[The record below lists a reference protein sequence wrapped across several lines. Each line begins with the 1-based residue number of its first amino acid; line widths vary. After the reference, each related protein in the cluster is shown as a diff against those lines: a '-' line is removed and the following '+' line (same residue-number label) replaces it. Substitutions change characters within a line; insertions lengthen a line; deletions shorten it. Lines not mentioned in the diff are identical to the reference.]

1 MLTHQIAT
9 KNPSLRYIPLQPPF
23 TYLSAPYPCQFL
35 PSNTPATS
43 LPPYSRVLARAVL
56 PAPRSFLFPSSPNP
70 EVILL
75 TPLAGR
81 TVGLS
86 NAPED
91 AGTTHIA
98 SPLCGESL
106 LRAGSRPAGH
116 PQDSPVLRN
125 QAIRPEVEMVGGRK
139 LQLHPCR
146 AGLSGKHKFVGHGK
160 VAGREVAG
168 ILC

>member
-1 MLTHQIAT
+1 M
-9 KNPSLRYIPLQPPF
+9 KFYFSFQP
-23 TYLSAPYPCQFL
+23 Q
-35 PSNTPATS
+35 
-43 LPPYSRVLARAVL
+43 
-56 PAPRSFLFPSSPNP
+56 PRSHPPDTSKQ
-70 EVILL
+70 
-75 TPLAGR
+75 AGL
-81 TVGLS
+81 VGLS

-91 AGTTHIA
+91 AGTSHIA

-116 PQDSPVLRN
+116 PQDSPALRN

-146 AGLSGKHKFVGHGK
+146 AGLSGKHKFVEHGK
-160 VAGREVAG
+160 VVGGEVAG